1 MCCMN
6 DLKSSG
12 RRLGIVPAAVLAAV
26 LLATSGMAA
35 DPKGLTDDEIA
46 ILRVRQMMR
55 RIDTVEYDMRL
66 FTLEAERRPEGENW
80 TVGHIK
86 DLEKRISSLAL
97 TKETEP
103 LRAHM
108 LQTLT
113 NLLAVAKAA
122 EVSDEAVGGA
132 IQTYFD
138 RYDVLIAEYDRLV
151 KALWRVPEVL
161 PVEDVLAMNTPY
173 MPDEETKAAFLKA
186 SALIDSRHFD
196 EALALVMPLRDQV
209 KGQKGEGRVL
219 EMILECRMR
228 RRSAVGEGTAH
239 YGELLGLV
247 DDYFRR
253 RVYSPRNSH
262 LYLYWQTLQQIA
274 KNGFSNFSDIDY
286 ELHHRVFGK
295 QLDLVI
301 TYAQANPEDTWA
313 RSVCWSLLS
322 MPPIERFAQNSF
334 VGSTVILHQGYLT
347 RFSDYEPENKPD
359 TAEK

>member
-1 MCCMN
+1 MYCMN
-6 DLKSSG
+6 DLNSIG

-46 ILRVRQMMR
+46 ILRVSQTVR
-55 RIDTVEYDMRL
+55 RIDTIEYDMRL

-108 LQTLT
+108 LQTASS
-113 NLLAVAKAA
+113 LLAVAKAA
-122 EVSDEAVGGA
+122 EVSDEAVGAA
-132 IQTYFD
+132 IQVYFGH
-138 RYDVLIAEYDRLV
+138 YDALDTDYNRLMW
-151 KALWRVPEVL
+151 ALWRVPEVL
-161 PVEDVLAMNTPY
+161 PEEDVVAMNTLY

-196 EALALVMPLRDQV
+196 EALALVMPLREQV

-228 RRSAVGEGTAH
+228 RRNAVGEGTA
-239 YGELLGLV
+239 YGELLALV
-247 DDYFRR
+247 EDYLKR

-262 LYLYWQTLQQIA
+262 LYFYWQTLQQIA
-274 KNGFSNFSDIDY
+274 KNGLSNFSDIDY
-286 ELHHRVFGK
+286 ELHHRVFGE
-295 QLDLVI
+295 QLDLVMA
-301 TYAQANPEDTWA
+301 YVQANPEDTWA
-313 RSVCWSLLS
+313 RRVCWSLLA
-322 MPPIERFAQNSF
+322 MPPIERFAQNAF
-334 VGSTVILHQGYLT
+334 GGSSVILHNARLS

-359 TAEK
+359 AAEK